1 MLITELAKKIASNT
15 LYQMIGKLVTMAVTI
30 AVTVIVTRLYDREG
44 YGLFNIMQVFPALFF
59 VIVDFGFN
67 AIATRE
73 LSKNTDRAQTFI
85 GNIILMRLA
94 FSAILI
100 ALCVLALQFFP
111 YSPQLRLGIYM
122 SLFLIVTQAMVATT
136 NIIFQVKLRYDYS
149 MWSLVL
155 GSTAVL
161 ALVLGLARVG
171 ADIVWLSFSYVIGG
185 LVTFAA
191 GWYFVRRLGVQVHLK
206 FDASTCAFLLA
217 QALPI
222 GLMFVFS
229 QINFKADSIM
239 LSVLELPKS
248 IGLGNTESVALYG
261 LPYKIFEVLLVVP
274 TFFMNAAYPVFV
286 RKMTEGQ
293 PFLKNVFFKSTGVL
307 LGLGVLVSLVGIVT
321 APVAVDLLGGEQ
333 FAQSALVLR
342 LLLIGM
348 PIFYATQPIAWLL
361 VTLDKQKHLPYI
373 YLVAA
378 VFNVSMNYLFITK
391 YSFYASAIITWVS
404 ELLILVLLIAAA
416 GKAWKAKYA

>member
-206 FDASTCAFLLA
+206 FDASTCSFLLA

-261 LPYKIFEVLLVVP
+261 LPYKIFEVLL
-274 TFFMNAAYPVFV
+274 
-286 RKMTEGQ
+286 
-293 PFLKNVFFKSTGVL
+293 
-307 LGLGVLVSLVGIVT
+307 GI
-321 APVAVDLLGGEQ
+321 GSFGE
-333 FAQSALVLR
+333 FGWNS
-342 LLLIGM
+342 
-348 PIFYATQPIAWLL
+348 
-361 VTLDKQKHLPYI
+361 DC
-373 YLVAA
+373 
-378 VFNVSMNYLFITK
+378 
-391 YSFYASAIITWVS
+391 
-404 ELLILVLLIAAA
+404 A
-416 GKAWKAKYA
+416 GCG